1 MNTSAFLIT
10 LGAPIAS
17 LDGKHTIFGEVAEGL
32 DVLEKINKAYVN
44 KENRPL
50 QNIRIKH
57 TVVIDDP
64 FDPVLF
70 GLSKIKY
77 PSRSPSPIRAK
88 EDLDLKT
95 IDFKDTV
102 FLDDNVKLE

>member
-32 DVLEKINKAYVN
+32 DVLDKINKAYVN

-50 QNIRIKH
+50 
-57 TVVIDDP
+57 
-64 FDPVLF
+64 
-70 GLSKIKY
+70 
-77 PSRSPSPIRAK
+77 
-88 EDLDLKT
+88 
-95 IDFKDTV
+95 
-102 FLDDNVKLE
+102 